1 MAEIFPNQNEDNNLS
16 RLIDLKNYLSLND
29 KIDSRGFLDIQ
40 ILNSSFLRTL
50 KFSKFFDEKSTNDLN
65 EYIDLV
71 NNNHYLFYSFLLM
84 MIEKN
89 LSKPIITVIESIF
102 LKPEDLSK
110 KVIKIFFSFYIKSE
124 TELFEYYEVPA
135 LNKFISVIF
144 KIPDII
150 SNILARNY
158 INRESYYDHLLTAL
172 IESRLLINNLSDD
185 LIIEKIVLLKLLK
198 NLICILLNK
207 ETRIITEIVMC
218 FEKSLYSHEFLLE
231 NFKFNC
237 KTSEQY
243 EKLIFLFSQVE
254 AKNLGGLIQS
264 DKFKSLLQNIPSIC
278 LVLLELSQNN
288 KFFKNLFITLLN
300 TFFSNKKLCLEL
312 DQFHFL
318 LLNICLFKL
327 IDPKE
332 NLDFLDKIFNCVIL
346 NFENTDPIK
355 KKISLTLCTY
365 LKNILSKNDEIDKD
379 ALGKIDFTHDL
390 ITNEKEKIFFDFER
404 INTYYNKDKFYFLT
418 TLRKEFK
425 REVLGI
431 NEETTI
437 ETNESLDKI
446 EEKSEKTTYKSIKF
460 QKLYGK
466 YEGARI
472 SLNREEIIKN
482 NEDIIYNL
490 QNISEKKGL
499 KINLSQDDEYNDL
512 KPLNKIVFLK
522 DLLSGLRSEDK
533 ERFSLSLDS
542 CERLINNEPDDLEM
556 CCDELSEILL
566 KMDDKFETEN
576 FEEKINKSLEALT
589 CILPEKMSITLANR
603 FFSEECSLK
612 QKFEIM
618 KVIESA
624 VEKISN
630 NKIDV
635 ARVNPLHK
643 LNQNF
648 ITPLLNYVSEKRLNY
663 LVTLKD
669 FYFLLAKFVIVIS
682 KIIKFSR
689 NSPNI
694 YKILIETFKIFIAL
708 KNNEDTVVIDSLN
721 YYCNI
726 ALRFLNY
733 NFLEI
738 YPEFLNNFKIIFEW
752 LEKRFNE
759 TKNEELKM
767 EILKNINLYCSSISK
782 INERDN
788 GNMIII

>member
-1 MAEIFPNQNEDNNLS
+1 MAEIFPSQNEDNKS
-16 RLIDLKNYLSLND
+16 STLIDLKQYFSLND

-40 ILNSSFLRTL
+40 ILNSSFLKSL
-50 KFSKFFDEKSTNDLN
+50 KTSKPFDEKSSNDLN

-71 NNNHYLFYSFLLM
+71 NNNHFLFYSFLL
-84 MIEKN
+84 IIISEKN
-89 LSKPIITVIESIF
+89 LSKPIITVIKSTF
-102 LKPEDLSK
+102 LKTEDLSK
-110 KVIKIFFSFYIKSE
+110 KITQIFFSFYVKSE
-124 TELFEYYEVPA
+124 TELFENYEVPA
-135 LNKFISVIF
+135 LNKFISVVF
-144 KIPDII
+144 KLPDII
-150 SNILARNY
+150 SNILSRNY
-158 INRESYYDHLLTAL
+158 INRESFYDNLLTSL
-172 IESRLLINNLSDD
+172 VESRVIINTLLDYL
-185 LIIEKIVLLKLLK
+185 LIEKIVLLKLLK
-198 NLICILLNK
+198 NLTRILLDK
-207 ETRIITEIVMC
+207 ETRIITEIVIC
-218 FEKSLYSHEFLLE
+218 FEKSLYLHEFLLE

-254 AKNLGGLIQS
+254 TKSLGELIQS
-264 DKFKSLLQNIPSIC
+264 DKFKSLFNNVPSVC

-288 KFFKNLFITLLN
+288 KYFKNIFINMLN
-300 TFFSNKKLCLEL
+300 SFFSNKKLCLEL
-312 DQFHFL
+312 DRFHFL
-318 LLNICLFKL
+318 LLNVCLFKL

-332 NLDFLDKIFNCVIL
+332 NVDFLDRIFSCVIL

-365 LKNILSKNDEIDKD
+365 LKNILSKNDGIDKD
-379 ALGKIDFTHDL
+379 VLGKIDFTQDL
-390 ITNEKEKIFFDFER
+390 ITDEKEKIFFDYER
-404 INTYYNKDKFYFLT
+404 INTNYINDKFYFLT
-418 TLRKEFK
+418 GLRNEFR

-431 NEETTI
+431 KEETRI
-437 ETNESLDKI
+437 ENKITLDKV

-466 YEGARI
+466 YERGRI
-472 SLNREEIIKN
+472 SLDKEEIINK
-482 NEDIIYNL
+482 NEDIIYKPLNL
-490 QNISEKKGL
+490 SEKSGL
-499 KINLSQDDEYNDL
+499 KINLVQDDEYNDL
-512 KPLNKIVFLK
+512 KPLNRIVFLK
-522 DLLSGLRSEDK
+522 DLLLGLRSEDK

-566 KMDDKFETEN
+566 KLEDKYETEN

-624 VEKISN
+624 VERISK
-630 NKIDV
+630 NKIDIPT
-635 ARVNPLHK
+635 VNPLHK

-648 ITPLLNYVSEKRLNY
+648 ITPLLNYISEKRLNY

-694 YKILIETFKIFIAL
+694 CKILIETFKIFIAL
-708 KNNEDTVVIDSLN
+708 KGSENTVVIDSLN

-738 YPEFLNNFKIIFEW
+738 YPEFLNNFKIMFEW
-752 LEKRFNE
+752 LDKRFNE

-782 INERDN
+782 IN
-788 GNMIII
+788 